1 MRLPIILD
9 TDPGI
14 DDAAAIAAALFAPE
28 LDLQLM
34 TTVAGNVSVE
44 KTTRNAL
51 QLLHFWNADVPLAQG
66 ASMPLVRPLR
76 DAASVH
82 GESGMEG
89 YDFVEHQRQPL
100 AKPAFQAIRDALM
113 HAAEP
118 ITLVAIGPLTNIALL
133 LTQYPECVFNIRRLV
148 IMGGS
153 AGRGN
158 FTPNAEFNI
167 AIDPEA
173 AAKVFHS
180 GLEIVM
186 CGLDVTN
193 RALLAADYLATLP
206 TLNQTGK
213 MLHALFSHYRSG
225 SMSSGLRMHDLC
237 AIAWLARRNC
247 SLSSR
252 ALWRWRRRGLDRRH
266 HGGGYRRTTGP
277 AGERPGGAGYRR
289 RRVSA
294 LGGGG
299 DCPGAVIYHS
309 IFKERSNDLWTG
321 VFERLE
327 RDL

>member
-89 YDFVEHQRQPL
+89 YEFVEHDRRAM
-100 AKPAFQAIRDALM
+100 AKPAFRAIRDALM
-113 HAAEP
+113 HAP
-118 ITLVAIGPLTNIALL
+118 QPVTLVAIGPLTNIALL
-133 LTQYPECVFNIRRLV
+133 LTHYPECVFNIHRLV

-173 AAKVFHS
+173 AAKVFQS
-180 GLEIVM
+180 GLDIVM

-193 RALLAADYLATLP
+193 PRP
-206 TLNQTGK
+206 
-213 MLHALFSHYRSG
+213 
-225 SMSSGLRMHDLC
+225 
-237 AIAWLARRNC
+237 C
-247 SLSSR
+247 SPR
-252 ALWRWRRRGLDRRH
+252 TIWRRSPSLTRREKCCT
-266 HGGGYRRTTGP
+266 RCLAITV
-277 AGERPGGAGYRR
+277 A
-289 RRVSA
+289 
-294 LGGGG
+294 
-299 DCPGAVIYHS
+299 AV
-309 IFKERSNDLWTG
+309 
-321 VFERLE
+321 
-327 RDL
+327 

>member
-1 MRLPIILD
+1 MRLPILLD

-14 DDAAAIAAALFAPE
+14 DDAVAIAAALFAPE
-28 LDLQLM
+28 LKLQLL

-51 QLLHFWNADVPLAQG
+51 QLLHFWNADIPLAQG
-66 ASMPLVRPLR
+66 AAAPLLRPLR
-76 DAASVH
+76 DAAYVH

-100 AKPAFQAIRDALM
+100 AKPAFIAIRDALLS
-113 HAAEP
+113 AAEP
-118 ITLVAIGPLTNIALL
+118 LTLVAIGPLTNIALL
-133 LTQYPECVFNIRRLV
+133 LTHYPECKFNIRRLV

-173 AAKVFHS
+173 ASQVFRS

-193 RALLAADYLATLP
+193 RAVLTPEYLEQLP

-213 MLHALFSHYRSG
+213 MLHSLFSHYRSG

-237 AIAWLARRNC
+237 AIAFLVRPELFTVKPCFVAVETQGTYTSGTTVVDIEGRMGQPANAQVALDLDVEGFRHWVSEVLA
-247 SLSSR
+247 L
-252 ALWRWRRRGLDRRH
+252 A
-266 HGGGYRRTTGP
+266 P
-277 AGERPGGAGYRR
+277 
-289 RRVSA
+289 
-294 LGGGG
+294 
-299 DCPGAVIYHS
+299 
-309 IFKERSNDLWTG
+309 
-321 VFERLE
+321 
-327 RDL
+327 

>member
-1 MRLPIILD
+1 MERLPIILD

-14 DDAAAIAAALFAPE
+14 DDAAAIAAALFASQ

-66 ASMPLVRPLR
+66 SATPLLRSLR
-76 DAASVH
+76 DAAYVH

-89 YDFVEHQRQPL
+89 YDFVEHDRQPL
-100 AKPAFQAIRDALM
+100 AKPAFIALRDALIS
-113 HAAEP
+113 APEP

-133 LTQYPECVFNIRRLV
+133 LMHYPECTFNIRRLV

-167 AIDPEA
+167 AVDPEA
-173 AAKVFHS
+173 AARVFQS
-180 GLEIVM
+180 GIEIVM

-193 RALLAADYLATLP
+193 QAMLTPDYLASLP
-206 TLNQTGK
+206 TLNRTGK

-225 SMSSGLRMHDLC
+225 TMRTGVRMHDLC
-237 AIAWLARRNC
+237 AIAWLVRPELFTLKPCFVAVETQGDYTAGTTVVDIEGRMNRPANVQV
-247 SLSSR
+247 
-252 ALWRWRRRGLDRRH
+252 ALDIDV
-266 HGGGYRRTTGP
+266 
-277 AGERPGGAGYRR
+277 AGFQQWVAE
-289 RRVSA
+289 VLA
-294 LGGGG
+294 LA
-299 DCPGAVIYHS
+299 P
-309 IFKERSNDLWTG
+309 
-321 VFERLE
+321 
-327 RDL
+327 

>member
-1 MRLPIILD
+1 MSKTSIILD

-14 DDAAAIAAALFAPE
+14 DDAVAIAAALFAPQ
-28 LDLQLM
+28 LDLKLL

-51 QLLHFWNADVPLAQG
+51 QLMHFWQKDIPVAQG
-66 ASMPLVRPLR
+66 AAAPLVRKLR
-76 DAASVH
+76 DAAHVH

-89 YDFVEHQRQPL
+89 YAFVEHSRKPL
-100 AKPAFQAIRDALM
+100 DKPAFQAIYECLNASP
-113 HAAEP
+113 EP

-133 LTQYPECVFNIRRLV
+133 LIQYPECKAKIKRLV

-173 AAKVFHS
+173 AARVFES

-193 RALLAADYLATLP
+193 QAMLSPEYLTTLP
-206 TLNQTGK
+206 GLNQTGK

-225 SMSSGLRMHDLC
+225 SMSAGLRMHDLC
-237 AIAWLARRNC
+237 AIAWLVKPELFQTKPCFVAVETRGEFTAGTTVVDIEGRYQREPNAHV
-247 SLSSR
+247 
-252 ALWRWRRRGLDRRH
+252 ALDLDVAGFQRWVAQVL
-266 HGGGYRRTTGP
+266 
-277 AGERPGGAGYRR
+277 
-289 RRVSA
+289 A
-294 LGGGG
+294 LA
-299 DCPGAVIYHS
+299 P
-309 IFKERSNDLWTG
+309 
-321 VFERLE
+321 
-327 RDL
+327 

>member
-14 DDAAAIAAALFAPE
+14 DDAAAIAAALFAPQ

-66 ASMPLVRPLR
+66 SATPLLRSLR
-76 DAASVH
+76 DAAYVH

-89 YDFVEHQRQPL
+89 YDFVEHDRQPL
-100 AKPAFQAIRDALM
+100 AKPAFIALRDVLISAP
-113 HAAEP
+113 EP

-133 LTQYPECVFNIRRLV
+133 LMHYPECTFNISRLV

-167 AIDPEA
+167 AVDPEA
-173 AAKVFHS
+173 AARVFQS
-180 GLEIVM
+180 GIEIVM

-193 RALLAADYLATLP
+193 QAMLTPDYLASLP
-206 TLNQTGK
+206 TLNRTGK

-225 SMSSGLRMHDLC
+225 TMRTGVRMHDLC
-237 AIAWLARRNC
+237 AIAWLVRPDLFTVKPCFVAVETQGDYTAGTTVVDIEGRMNRPANVQV
-247 SLSSR
+247 
-252 ALWRWRRRGLDRRH
+252 ALDIDV
-266 HGGGYRRTTGP
+266 
-277 AGERPGGAGYRR
+277 AGFQQWVAE
-289 RRVSA
+289 VLA
-294 LGGGG
+294 LA
-299 DCPGAVIYHS
+299 P
-309 IFKERSNDLWTG
+309 
-321 VFERLE
+321 
-327 RDL
+327 

>member
-28 LDLQLM
+28 LDLRLM
-34 TTVAGNVSVE
+34 TTVAGNVSLE

-51 QLLHFWNADVPLAQG
+51 QLLHFWNASVPVAQG
-66 ASMPLVRPLR
+66 AATPLLRPLR
-76 DAASVH
+76 DAANVH

-100 AKPAFQAIRDALM
+100 AKPAFEAIRDVLM
-113 HAAEP
+113 ASPEP
-118 ITLVAIGPLTNIALL
+118 VTLVTIGPLTNIALL
-133 LTQYPECVFNIRRLV
+133 LNHYPECQFNIRRLV
-148 IMGGS
+148 MMGGS

-173 AAKVFHS
+173 AARVFNS

-193 RALLAADYLATLP
+193 HATLAPEYLASLP
-206 TLNQTGK
+206 ALNETGK

-225 SMSSGLRMHDLC
+225 SMTTGLRMHDLC
-237 AIAWLARRNC
+237 AIAWLARP
-247 SLSSR
+247 SLFTLKPCFVTVETQGTWTAGTTVVDIEGKLGKTANAQVALEIDVEAFR
-252 ALWRWRRRGLDRRH
+252 AWV
-266 HGGGYRRTTGP
+266 
-277 AGERPGGAGYRR
+277 AE
-289 RRVSA
+289 
-294 LGGGG
+294 
-299 DCPGAVIYHS
+299 VIS
-309 IFKERSNDLWTG
+309 LAP
-321 VFERLE
+321 
-327 RDL
+327 

>member
-14 DDAAAIAAALFAPE
+14 DDAAAIAAALFAPQ

-66 ASMPLVRPLR
+66 SATPLLRSLR
-76 DAASVH
+76 DAAYVH

-89 YDFVEHQRQPL
+89 YDFVEHDRQPL
-100 AKPAFQAIRDALM
+100 AKPAFIALRDALM
-113 HAAEP
+113 SAPEP

-133 LTQYPECVFNIRRLV
+133 LMHYPECTFNIRRLV

-167 AIDPEA
+167 AVDPEA
-173 AAKVFHS
+173 AARVFQS
-180 GLEIVM
+180 GIEIVM

-193 RALLAADYLATLP
+193 QAMLAPNYLASLP
-206 TLNQTGK
+206 TLNRTGK

-225 SMSSGLRMHDLC
+225 TMRTGVRMHDLC
-237 AIAWLARRNC
+237 AIAWLVRPDLFTVKPCFVAVETEGDYTAGTTVVDIEGRMNRPANVQV
-247 SLSSR
+247 
-252 ALWRWRRRGLDRRH
+252 ALDIDV
-266 HGGGYRRTTGP
+266 
-277 AGERPGGAGYRR
+277 AGFQQWVAE
-289 RRVSA
+289 VLA
-294 LGGGG
+294 LA
-299 DCPGAVIYHS
+299 P
-309 IFKERSNDLWTG
+309 
-321 VFERLE
+321 
-327 RDL
+327 

>member
-9 TDPGI
+9 ADPGI
-14 DDAAAIAAALFAPE
+14 DDAAAIAAALFAPQ

-66 ASMPLVRPLR
+66 SATPLLRSLR
-76 DAASVH
+76 DAAYVH

-89 YDFVEHQRQPL
+89 YDFVEHDRQPL
-100 AKPAFQAIRDALM
+100 AKPAFIALRDALM
-113 HAAEP
+113 SAPEP

-133 LTQYPECVFNIRRLV
+133 LMHYPECTFNIRRLV

-167 AIDPEA
+167 AVDPEA
-173 AAKVFHS
+173 AARVFQS
-180 GLEIVM
+180 GIEIVM

-193 RALLAADYLATLP
+193 QAMLTPDYLASLP
-206 TLNQTGK
+206 TLNRTGK

-225 SMSSGLRMHDLC
+225 TMRTGVRMHDLC
-237 AIAWLARRNC
+237 AIAWLVRPDLFTVKPCFVAVETQGDYTAGTTVVDIEGRMNRPANVQV
-247 SLSSR
+247 
-252 ALWRWRRRGLDRRH
+252 ALDIDV
-266 HGGGYRRTTGP
+266 
-277 AGERPGGAGYRR
+277 AGFQQWVAE
-289 RRVSA
+289 VLA
-294 LGGGG
+294 LA
-299 DCPGAVIYHS
+299 P
-309 IFKERSNDLWTG
+309 
-321 VFERLE
+321 
-327 RDL
+327 

>member
-14 DDAAAIAAALFAPE
+14 DDAAAIAAALFAPQ

-66 ASMPLVRPLR
+66 AATPLLRSLR
-76 DAASVH
+76 DAAYVH

-89 YDFVEHQRQPL
+89 YDFVEHDRQPL
-100 AKPAFQAIRDALM
+100 AKPAFIALRDALM
-113 HAAEP
+113 SAPEP

-133 LTQYPECVFNIRRLV
+133 LMHYPECTFNIRRLV

-167 AIDPEA
+167 AVDPEA
-173 AAKVFHS
+173 AARVFQS
-180 GLEIVM
+180 GIEIVM

-193 RALLAADYLATLP
+193 QAMLTPDYLATLP
-206 TLNQTGK
+206 TLNRSGK

-225 SMSSGLRMHDLC
+225 TMRTGVRMHDLC
-237 AIAWLARRNC
+237 AIAWLVRPDLFTVKPCFVAVETQGDYTAGTTVVDIEGRMNRPANVQV
-247 SLSSR
+247 
-252 ALWRWRRRGLDRRH
+252 ALDIN
-266 HGGGYRRTTGP
+266 
-277 AGERPGGAGYRR
+277 
-289 RRVSA
+289 VSGFQQWVAEVLA
-294 LGGGG
+294 LA
-299 DCPGAVIYHS
+299 P
-309 IFKERSNDLWTG
+309 
-321 VFERLE
+321 
-327 RDL
+327 

>member
-225 SMSSGLRMHDLC
+225 SMSSGLRMHDLAGPPGTVHSPAVLC
-237 AIAWLARRNC
+237 GGGDA
-247 SLSSR
+247 
-252 ALWRWRRRGLDRRH
+252 GDLDRRH

-277 AGERPGGAGYRR
+277 AGERPGGAGHRR

>member
-1 MRLPIILD
+1 MERLPIILD

-14 DDAAAIAAALFAPE
+14 DDAAAIAAALFAPQ

-66 ASMPLVRPLR
+66 SATPLLRSLR
-76 DAASVH
+76 DAAYVH

-89 YDFVEHQRQPL
+89 YDFVEHDRQPL
-100 AKPAFQAIRDALM
+100 AKPAFIALRDALIS
-113 HAAEP
+113 APEP

-133 LTQYPECVFNIRRLV
+133 LMHYPECTFNIRRLV

-167 AIDPEA
+167 AVDPEA
-173 AAKVFHS
+173 AARVFQS
-180 GLEIVM
+180 GIEIVM

-193 RALLAADYLATLP
+193 QAMLTLDYLASLP
-206 TLNQTGK
+206 TLNRTGK

-225 SMSSGLRMHDLC
+225 TMRTGVRMHDLC
-237 AIAWLARRNC
+237 AIAWLVRPELFTLKPCFVAVETQGDYTAGTTVVDIEGRMNRPANVQV
-247 SLSSR
+247 
-252 ALWRWRRRGLDRRH
+252 ALDIDV
-266 HGGGYRRTTGP
+266 
-277 AGERPGGAGYRR
+277 AGFQQWVAE
-289 RRVSA
+289 VLA
-294 LGGGG
+294 LA
-299 DCPGAVIYHS
+299 P
-309 IFKERSNDLWTG
+309 
-321 VFERLE
+321 
-327 RDL
+327 